1 MLQVASYVVSGMEE
15 VAAKF
20 NVTGKVNVQFVV
32 DGSGVLSLAKA
43 EAIVELPDLP
53 PPNKTK
59 SGAKANATDEADA
72 KKEGEAKEEGEATG
86 EIDSAPVLGK
96 SHTGKIGCGRGGC
109 CPPGPL
115 RSGAPGYDGDM
126 ALPHNTPEIMCLDKD
141 GEPHKWM
148 NCG

>member
-72 KKEGEAKEEGEATG
+72 KKEGEAKEEGEVCV
-86 EIDSAPVLGK
+86 VLCWYRD
-96 SHTGKIGCGRGGC
+96 GCVCVCMRQC
-109 CPPGPL
+109 
-115 RSGAPGYDGDM
+115 
-126 ALPHNTPEIMCLDKD
+126 ALLSCA
-141 GEPHKWM
+141 
-148 NCG
+148 